1 MHPLLCL
8 ESRFANLE
16 VIPAKRKGNG
26 PLQALWMINITRAL
40 LRDWVQQKQD
50 PKQVTKAIRQIAE
63 LAEFK
68 SSGRFCLLNFQ
79 LNALDAIPN
88 EAVVYAGAGF
98 SNIEW
103 PMLLKRIQEKQKKW
117 TGSEFPPPLLPDPL
131 YPGAIS
137 KTIRRSR

>member
-26 PLQALWMINITRAL
+26 PLQALWMIDITRAL
-40 LRDWVQQKQD
+40 LREWVDRKQD
-50 PKQVTKAIRQIAE
+50 PKQVAKAIRQIAE

-68 SSGRFCLLNFQ
+68 SSGRFCLLNFH
-79 LNALDAIPN
+79 LNALDAIPD

-98 SNIEW
+98 HNIEW
-103 PMLLKRIQEKQKKW
+103 PTRLRRIQEKQKNW
-117 TGSEFPPPLLPDPL
+117 MGNDFPPPASLGSPN
-131 YPGAIS
+131 S
-137 KTIRRSR
+137 STILKSTGRSR